1 MYLGALQAE
10 TQEQAAR
17 LSEWESSQDG
27 WDQKHNQLQ
36 STLQATQAELQQA
49 NALNDAERLQVTLL
63 QEAAAAREA
72 AVQLLTQQLQ
82 DTEDRLKQQGQQ
94 LQVSHG

>member
-1 MYLGALQAE
+1 MPHALQAE
-10 TQEQAAR
+10 TQEQAAK
-17 LSEWESSQDG
+17 LSEWEESHDSRH
-27 WDQKHNQLQ
+27 QKHSQLQ
-36 STLQATQAELQQA
+36 STLQATRAELQQA

-94 LQVSHG
+94 LQVSHDD